1 MNDICKMR
9 RCAILHKN
17 DVIDVIP
24 CRYHVI
30 LKHLQIAFCIHCI
43 ATRGRRGPHVWP
55 AFLSPDLTPC
65 DFFLWGW
72 AKDEV
77 YRTKP
82 RTLEQLEARIQYVI
96 NNIHQKTVDS
106 IP

>member
-1 MNDICKMR
+1 MVSALVFLQATHEVRVTQPASWKLLIQQGMNDICKMR

-43 ATRGRRGPHVWP
+43 ATRGRRGPH
-55 AFLSPDLTPC
+55 SRPDTMRLL
-65 DFFLWGW
+65 FMGLG
-72 AKDEV
+72 K
-77 YRTKP
+77 R
-82 RTLEQLEARIQYVI
+82 
-96 NNIHQKTVDS
+96 
-106 IP
+106 